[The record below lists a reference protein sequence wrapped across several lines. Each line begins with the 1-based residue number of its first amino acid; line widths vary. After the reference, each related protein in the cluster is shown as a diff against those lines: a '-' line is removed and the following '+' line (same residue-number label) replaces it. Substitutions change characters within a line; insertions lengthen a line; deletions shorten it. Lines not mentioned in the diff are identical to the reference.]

1 MTDDRQPR
9 KRQRRRS
16 KRRGG
21 GPPNANGE
29 GNVNGNVA
37 VPNGNVMPSND
48 RYGGS
53 GGGRR
58 RRQRHRKRGG
68 SGGGGGS
75 YAGEPSGGAP
85 PIDIP
90 PGELAAVKGVLYIKP
105 SGSGILVDVAN
116 NFVPQQGDP
125 LVPRS
130 IVERLHL
137 DAGLERAGS
146 ARRTGNGLEVVGLE
160 AVAGMSLEHSRD
172 PRRPLPRRSSLHP
185 NQRRQRQT
193 APER

>member
-1 MTDDRQPR
+1 MTDEGQPR

-90 PGELAAVKGVLYIKP
+90 PGELAAVKGVLYIRP
-105 SGSGILVDVAN
+105 SGSGILVDLAH

-125 LVPRS
+125 LVPPS
-130 IVERLHL
+130 LVEGRHL
-137 DAGLERAGS
+137 DAGLEIAGS
-146 ARRTGNGLEVVGLE
+146 ARRTGNGLEFVGLE
-160 AVAGMSLEHSRD
+160 AVEGMSLEDFRES
-172 PRRPLPRRSSLHP
+172 RRPVSELIPIDP
-185 NQRRQRQT
+185 NH
-193 APER
+193 